1 MLQMPNNHNNGELLN
16 TWKEIAQYLDSSIRT
31 CRRWEIELGLPVHR
45 IRDSVKSRV
54 YAYQDELDE
63 WLKKK
68 KEGNHAEAAHIS
80 HNKYLK
86 VLFVILVLIFLGVT
100 IAAFKNFILNKN
112 SSAANFHLN
121 GSKLIIVDQND
132 KRVGE
137 YDTGID
143 NLIDENSYRFRFQ
156 SSSNVVDKTSRV
168 FKNLPFLTIQD
179 LDGDESPEI
188 LLSIQT
194 KTEAKEGVL
203 LCLNE
208 KGKKLW
214 EYKVGREIQYG
225 PTVYSSDFRIIGFMV
240 YDFNADG
247 LKEIVLT
254 SAHRYDFPSQIVI
267 LDNEGRVKGEYWNSG
282 YLNRCEVADL
292 DKDGRMELL
301 LAGCNNEYKKGCLVV
316 FDPENMNGGS
326 PQSEDFYSCAELAPG
341 KEKFYI
347 LFPRTDFDDATTTQ
361 ESISCMDILNN
372 ETVSLIATNSQ
383 IIFELGFDMK
393 LSRVRTSHRFQ
404 NLYRQAKQDG
414 RVSGE
419 IDDLYRQNLERS
431 LLYFDGQNW
440 TSTPTMT
447 SYGKNKASSH

>member
-1 MLQMPNNHNNGELLN
+1 MPNNHNNGELLN

-68 KEGNHAEAAHIS
+68 KEGNHAEAAHIF

-86 VLFVILVLIFLGVT
+86 VLIIILVLIFLGVT
-100 IAAFKNFILNKN
+100 IAAFKNFILNN
-112 SSAANFHLN
+112 NNSAANFHLN

-132 KRVGE
+132 KKVGE

-156 SSSNVVDKTSRV
+156 SVSNRADKAGQIFRD
-168 FKNLPFLTIQD
+168 LPYLTIQD
-179 LDGDESPEI
+179 LDGDESPEV

-194 KTEAKEGVL
+194 KSEAEEGVL

-240 YDFNADG
+240 CDLNADG

-254 SAHRYDFPSQIVI
+254 SAHIYDFPNQIVI
-267 LDNEGRVKGEYWNSG
+267 LDHEGDKRGEYWNSG

-292 DKDGRMELL
+292 DNDGRMELL

-326 PQSEDFYSCAELAPG
+326 PQSESFYSCAELAPG

-361 ESISCMDILNN
+361 EAISYMDILNN
-372 ETVSLIATNSQ
+372 ETVSLIASNSQ
-383 IIFELGFDMK
+383 IIFELGFDMRV
-393 LSRVRTSHRFQ
+393 SRVRIGHLFQ
-404 NLYRQAKQDG
+404 NFYRQAKQDG
-414 RVSGE
+414 KVSGE